1 MSEESRT
8 ATNVS
13 IDPDLLDRALKVGG
27 ERTGKAAITEAL
39 REFIARR
46 QQMGLRD
53 LVGALEWDDGFDYQ
67 AERSR
72 HRACSSTPACGRWH
86 FGAMHRSR
94 RRKCA
99 NCFGAIKAGEPLFT
113 TGLVLQELLQG
124 FPGPRD
130 RAEILDH
137 FFRAAACRSR
147 ENYQVDVAEF
157 GTLPAKAAGRAIWFA
172 DPLLDISD
180 DWASHLFVGG

>member
-27 ERTGKAAITEAL
+27 ERTRKASVTEAL

-46 QQMGLRD
+46 QQMGLID

-72 HRACSSTPACGRWH
+72 H
-86 FGAMHRSR
+86 
-94 RRKCA
+94 
-99 NCFGAIKAGEPLFT
+99 
-113 TGLVLQELLQG
+113 
-124 FPGPRD
+124 
-130 RAEILDH
+130 
-137 FFRAAACRSR
+137 
-147 ENYQVDVAEF
+147 
-157 GTLPAKAAGRAIWFA
+157 
-172 DPLLDISD
+172 
-180 DWASHLFVGG
+180 